1 MDSRSLLF
9 EPLRLGP
16 IEAAGRVFKT
26 ATAETRASEQ
36 GFVTDELVRVY
47 EQWARGG
54 TPLIITGNL
63 YVSAQGKSTHRMCGV
78 DADDK
83 IPGLARLAET
93 VHRHGARLI
102 GQLNHCGRQVIVGHT
117 GVSDP
122 VSASSVLEPVL
133 GTRPRALHTQEIPR
147 VVESFA
153 AAALRCRAAGFDGV
167 QVHAAHGYLLSQFL
181 TPHTNRRR
189 DAWGGTLLNRVRIV
203 REVLRETRRRTGPG
217 FAILL
222 KQNGHD
228 RLPGRRG
235 LGTDECVQIARLLQA
250 EGVDGIEVTN
260 GHYES
265 GFPMTAGS
273 FDGFYRDLLE
283 KGLGSQMDAFR
294 RVSLRLGHR
303 LFDRVSRRLWPAE
316 EGFNLALARRFKQ
329 ALEIP
334 VICVGGF
341 HTRAAMESALES
353 GATDAISCGRAFIA
367 DPWLV
372 EHLRTGVP
380 GPRCDYCNLCLARS
394 GTGPVD
400 CWNPEVRAQ
409 KEKLLAEKGEQAP
422 AHKGDPR

>member
-1 MDSRSLLF
+1 MDPRSPLF

-26 ATAETRASEQ
+26 ATAETRATED
-36 GFVTDELVRVY
+36 GFVTDELIRVY

-63 YVSAQGKSTHRMCGV
+63 YVSRQGKSTHRMCGV

-83 IPGLARLAET
+83 VPGLARLAEA
-93 VHRHGARLI
+93 VHRHGAKLI

-117 GVSDP
+117 GVVDP
-122 VSASSVLEPVL
+122 VSASSVREPVL
-133 GTRPRALHTQEIPR
+133 GTRPRSLHAKEIPG
-147 VVESFA
+147 VVASFA
-153 AAALRCRAAGFDGV
+153 AAAERCRAAGFDGV

-189 DAWGGTLLNRVRIV
+189 DAWGGPLINRARIV
-203 REVLRETRRRTGPG
+203 RDVVREVRRRAGSG
-217 FAILL
+217 FAVLL
-222 KQNGHD
+222 KLNGHD

-235 LGTDECVQIARLLQA
+235 LETDECVQIARLLEA
-250 EGVDGIEVTN
+250 EGVDAVEVSI

-265 GFPMTAGS
+265 GFPMTAGT
-273 FDGFYRDLLE
+273 FDGFYRELLE
-283 KGLGSQMDAFR
+283 HGLGRHMDTFR
-294 RVSLRLGHR
+294 RTSLRLGSR
-303 LFDRVSRRLWPAE
+303 LFDRVSRRLWPPR
-316 EGFNLALARRFKQ
+316 EGFNLEYARRFKQ
-329 ALEIP
+329 ALRVP

-341 HTRAAMESALES
+341 HSRAAMEAALGS

-372 EHLRTGVP
+372 EHLRTGVA

-400 CWNPEVRAQ
+400 CFNPEVRAQ
-409 KEKLLAEKGEQAP
+409 KEKLLAEKGEASTGGRP
-422 AHKGDPR
+422 

>member
-1 MDSRSLLF
+1 MDTRSPLF

-26 ATAETRASEQ
+26 ATAETRASED
-36 GFVTDELVRVY
+36 GFVTDELLNVY
-47 EQWARGG
+47 AQWARGG
-54 TPLIITGNL
+54 APLIITGNL
-63 YVSAQGKSTHRMCGV
+63 YVSPQGKSTHRMCGA
-78 DADDK
+78 DADAK
-83 IPGLARLAET
+83 IPGLERLAET
-93 VHRHGARLI
+93 VHRHGAKLI

-117 GVSDP
+117 GVVDP
-122 VSASSVLEPVL
+122 VSASPVREPVL
-133 GTRPRALHTQEIPR
+133 GTRPRALHEKEIPG
-147 VVESFA
+147 VIASFA
-153 AAALRCRAAGFDGV
+153 AAAERCRAAGFDGV

-203 REVLRETRRRTGPG
+203 REVIRETRRRTGPD

-222 KQNGHD
+222 KLNGHD
-228 RLPGRRG
+228 RLPGRQG
-235 LGTDECVQIARLLQA
+235 LGTEACVQVARVLEG
-250 EGVDGIEVTN
+250 EGVDAIEVSV

-265 GFPMTAGS
+265 GFPMTAGT

-283 KGLGSQMDAFR
+283 KGLGRHMDALR
-294 RVSLRLGHR
+294 RTGLRLGHR
-303 LFDRVSRRLWPAE
+303 LLDRASRRLWPAQ
-316 EGFNLALARRFKQ
+316 EGFNLALAQRFKQ
-329 ALEIP
+329 ALSIP

-341 HTRAAMESALES
+341 HSRAAMESALES

-372 EHLRTGVP
+372 EHLRTGVA

-409 KEKLLAEKGEQAP
+409 KEKLLAEKGEEVQGGRP
-422 AHKGDPR
+422 

>member
-1 MDSRSLLF
+1 
-9 EPLRLGP
+9 
-16 IEAAGRVFKT
+16 
-26 ATAETRASEQ
+26 
-36 GFVTDELVRVY
+36 
-47 EQWARGG
+47 
-54 TPLIITGNL
+54 
-63 YVSAQGKSTHRMCGV
+63 
-78 DADDK
+78 
-83 IPGLARLAET
+83 
-93 VHRHGARLI
+93 
-102 GQLNHCGRQVIVGHT
+102 
-117 GVSDP
+117 
-122 VSASSVLEPVL
+122 VL
-133 GTRPRALHTQEIPR
+133 GTRPRALHSQEIPG

-203 REVLRETRRRTGPG
+203 REVLRETRRRTGPD

-250 EGVDGIEVTN
+250 EGADGVEVTN

-316 EGFNLALARRFKQ
+316 EGFNLDYARRFKE
-329 ALEIP
+329 ALHIP

-341 HTRAAMESALES
+341 HTRTAIEQALAS
-353 GATDAISCGRAFIA
+353 GAADAVSCGRAFIA

-409 KEKLLAEKGEQAP
+409 KEKLLAEKGEEAP
-422 AHKGDPR
+422 VHKGDPR